1 MIRKESKPLDF
12 MGIFAEIAHRIE
24 VATGRETSVYALS
37 KLVGVSRSSVYYYER
52 SPARVP
58 VEVLLEL
65 QHRTARL
72 GCPIS
77 DADLLDLVRSQVP
90 RKERLPLKRK
100 KSQRSLKG

>member
-1 MIRKESKPLDF
+1 MSAKSKELDC

-58 VEVLLEL
+58 AAVLVAL
-65 QHRTARL
+65 QARAARL
-72 GCPIS
+72 GCTIE
-77 DADLLDLVRSQVP
+77 DRDFLDIIRSQVP
-90 RKERLPLKRK
+90 TPPNPKTPK
-100 KSQRSLKG
+100 KKAVK